1 MSRLATG
8 IWVGAYMTRLGLENI
23 PAYVVQKGDATAG
36 AVWVKVARLDGT
48 AELWERQY
56 DLMADVRH
64 WVRTMAEAEFEIDER
79 IRRET
84 GRDRDLWVIELESRD
99 GRSLLDD
106 PSLA

>member
-8 IWVGAYMTRLGLENI
+8 VWVGAYMTRLGLENI

-56 DLMADVRH
+56 DLMADRRD
-64 WVRTMAEAEFEIDER
+64 WVRTMQEPEFEIDAR
-79 IRRET
+79 IARET

-99 GRSLLDD
+99 GRCLLDD